1 MLGRFRTANKQALLH
16 LLNYYLVILLLL
28 WTAFRKKSSLHV
40 GYLMYGI
47 EWFGFQQN
55 DITLYIHRQVYNYV
69 MERE

>member
-1 MLGRFRTANKQALLH
+1 M
-16 LLNYYLVILLLL
+16 
-28 WTAFRKKSSLHV
+28 W

-69 MERE
+69 MEQE